1 MAKKKY
7 ITQFLKWRYRHISDK
22 NLIFILSILV
32 GFLAGLVSVFLKNFT
47 HFIHSFV
54 ERDNLFLGQS
64 VYFILPIVGLLIV
77 FALNKYVF
85 NRFPRHSV
93 PTILHAL
100 SRRNGIIKQV
110 KIWYPLIIAPIT
122 VGFGGSVGLL
132 GPAILS
138 GATISSNLSSL
149 FHIDSKTRTLLFGCA
164 ATAAIAAVFNS
175 PIAGIIFA
183 VEVLSLDLT
192 LTSLL
197 PLLLASLS
205 GVLTSYLFLGDQV
218 LFRFNVVENFKIIDL
233 PFYIFLGI
241 GTAFAS
247 VYFTK
252 MYFGIFKLFNKLS
265 NKFHRFVVSVTVI
278 GILLYFIPPLY
289 GEGFSF
295 INNLLTNNPLAALG
309 KTPFDNHINSVG
321 VVIALLFGITVFKA
335 IAMTSTLAAGGAGG
349 IIIPTL
355 VMGSALGTIVAK
367 LINHLGIGFHVS
379 ESNFTLVGMAGL
391 IAGVLHAPLTAIFLI
406 AEISGGYELFVPLMV
421 TVTISFIIT
430 KRFIEHSIYTQELAE
445 KGQLITHN
453 KDEMVLLLMKLDPII
468 ETNFVSITPD
478 ETLGD
483 LVHNA
488 VAKSTRNI
496 FPVVDHENKLLGM
509 VLLDDIRNIMF
520 DQSYY
525 QNTTVQM
532 LMKQVPEIITYE
544 TDNMKSVMKKF
555 QDTGA
560 WNLPVIKEGMYYGFI
575 SKSKLLT
582 AYRRKLISFTR

>member
-1 MAKKKY
+1 MTKKKH
-7 ITQFLKWRYRHISDK
+7 IAQFLKWRYRHISDK
-22 NLIFILSILV
+22 NLVFLLSILV
-32 GFLAGLVSVFLKNFT
+32 GFLAGLVSVVLKNIT
-47 HFIHSFV
+47 HFIQSFV
-54 ERDNLFLGQS
+54 ERDDLFLGQS
-64 VYFILPIVGLLIV
+64 LYFILPIVGLLIV
-77 FALNKYVF
+77 FTLNKYF
-85 NRFPRHSV
+85 FKRFPRHSV

-100 SRRNGIIKQV
+100 SRRNGIIKRV

-149 FHIDSKTRTLLFGCA
+149 FHIDSKTRTLLFGCTA
-164 ATAAIAAVFNS
+164 AAAIAAVFNS

-205 GVLTSYLFLGDQV
+205 GVITSYLFLGDEV
-218 LFRFNVVENFKIIDL
+218 LFRFNVADTFKINDL

-241 GTAFAS
+241 GTAFTS

-252 MYFGIFKLFNKLS
+252 MYFGIFRLFSKLNNNFY
-265 NKFHRFVVSVTVI
+265 RFAISVTTI
-278 GILLYFIPPLY
+278 GLLLYFIPPLY
-289 GEGFSF
+289 GEGLSF
-295 INNLLTNNPLAALG
+295 INSLLTNNHLAALG
-309 KTPFDNHINSVG
+309 KTPFDDHINNVW
-321 VVIALLFGITVFKA
+321 VVITLLFGITVFKA

-367 LINHLGIGFHVS
+367 LINHLGLGFHVS

-406 AEISGGYELFVPLMV
+406 AEISGGYELFIPLMI
-421 TVTISFIIT
+421 TVTISFLIT
-430 KRFIEHSIYTQELAE
+430 KHFIEHSIYTQELAE

-453 KDEMVLLLMKLDPII
+453 KDEMVLLLMKLDPVI
-468 ETNFVSITPD
+468 ETNFVSIKS
-478 ETLGD
+478 EATLGD
-483 LVHNA
+483 LVHNV

-496 FPVVDHENKLLGM
+496 FPVVDNDSKLLGI
-509 VLLDDIRNIMF
+509 VLLDDIRDIMF

-525 QNTTVQM
+525 KNTTVQM

-544 TDNMKSVMKKF
+544 TDTMKSVMKKF

-560 WNLPVIKEGMYYGFI
+560 WNLPVIKNGTYYGFI